1 MRKES
6 SNEFTEGLVCDL
18 NPINTPNTVLT
29 DALNA
34 TIITY
39 DGNEYS
45 LQNDRGNYPLEHC
58 KLKPNYIPVGLK
70 EYGDILYIVSYNPLN
85 NHVEVGSYPSPMEV
99 IDSKNGD
106 TSIEIQSVF
115 DKAANG
121 AKYSDLVE
129 ECEMKIW
136 TSNNEEDSKL
146 YPGDKYRIQESN
158 KSTFNYEQLEYY
170 IIDEDRKKHNISN
183 LIKFDDFYN
192 VSWQVP
198 GWLATQYR
206 LATFDDFTMSIRSIE
221 APSLSLDET
230 IDCKIKLNFQFRI
243 SDKLF
248 LPSTINNEDSIKS
261 DIGIR
266 VEIKNSTGTN
276 KIEDILLNSG
286 KFIDWYSDSKILWID
301 FSTDISNLKLGD
313 TLIIKATPFVKT
325 SKTIWYD
332 SFVEERTVFL
342 NSVGSYNDFKIG
354 SELWKFY
361 IDDVDTELYL
371 EYDVS
376 GPYVTTSEVYLYYR
390 ILELEGRELQ
400 PWKTIENYAGITNQG
415 VGIIPFENEFNK
427 EGIYVI
433 EFAFYKQGATTED
446 LSKIK
451 TTKKLIVASKIF
463 SNFVGDY
470 TDFSQIDFD
479 IWINKY
485 KDSIKSKNWTIDY
498 TKTNS
503 SDYSNFKYDSDLV
516 LNGKVPETD
525 DLKNLWNQN
534 YLGDNKGLLSNDE
547 WSNIKN
553 RKEQFVKGIKYT
565 ANIKLNPSFE
575 LLEGKLWDNTPG
587 ITIETHSYVDDEIK
601 DVNRSSLKNDSLE
614 AMIQIVLGETMEVSY
629 RSDEKFEFLN
639 NIKELSMED
648 VPVMHVYFE
657 GADYNMNDYITYKY
671 WSLGKL
677 SKPIYSSTY
686 TGSQMEGYQNIP
698 NNLSKAINGML
709 GTQQFGVLLTT
720 ICLDEKISGRMEYR
734 HNKTVLWDDHNGSST
749 YLFSYLVFRQSTSTN
764 NIVLVRI
771 DDNSLWNIYVGPA
784 NMEKLTS
791 SSADFNVL
799 EVLQAKIQSFCNGVK
814 LCTKN
819 SSVQTGNVVH
829 IQYGEPKPLPIY
841 GVNVYTKSFTSW
853 IYETSV
859 GNYNLLSSHV
869 RNTLMRNLSE
879 EVCGK
884 LLSGTT
890 QEIKSINFF
899 SKAFE
904 NTEESSDPLNFSD
917 LKNKIDKNNG
927 RIEAKKDDTGL
938 LSSVKRMGANT
949 KGVYWV
955 GGAEPTKLIEL
966 LHSRYSSNNSEYLTA
981 DGTLEDVNI
990 YLTNDEDGIVFARVN
1005 TNVVL

>member
-6 SNEFTEGLVCDL
+6 SNQFTEGLICDL
-18 NPINTPNTVLT
+18 NPINTPSTVLT

-115 DKAANG
+115 DKAANS

-170 IIDEDRKKHNISN
+170 IIDEDRKKHNISD
-183 LIKFDDFYN
+183 LIKFNDFYN

-221 APSLSLDET
+221 ASSLSLNET
-230 IDCKIKLNFQFRI
+230 TDCKIKLNFQFRI

-248 LPSTINNEDSIKS
+248 LPSAINNEDLIKS

-266 VEIKNSTGTN
+266 VEIKNSTNVN
-276 KIEDILLNSG
+276 KIEDILLNDG

-313 TLIIKATPFVKT
+313 TLIIKATPFVQT

-332 SFVEERTVFL
+332 SFIEERTVFL

-371 EYDVS
+371 EYDVT
-376 GPYVTTSEVYLYYR
+376 GPYVTSSEVYLYYR

-415 VGIIPFENEFNK
+415 VGIIPFENEFSK

-451 TTKKLIVASKIF
+451 TTKKLIIASKIF

-479 IWINKY
+479 TWINKY
-485 KDSIKSKNWTIDY
+485 KDSFKSKNWSIDY
-498 TKTNS
+498 TKTDGKN
-503 SDYSNFKYDSDLV
+503 YSNFTYDSDLV
-516 LNGKVPETD
+516 LNGKVLETD
-525 DLKNLWNQN
+525 SLKNLWNIN
-534 YLGDNKGLLSNDE
+534 YSGNNKGLLINEE
-547 WSNIKN
+547 WTDIKN

-565 ANIKLNPSFE
+565 ANIKLNSSFE

-614 AMIQIVLGETMEVSY
+614 AMIQIVLGDTMEVSY
-629 RSDEKFEFLN
+629 RSDEKLEFLS
-639 NIKELSMED
+639 NIKELSMKD

-657 GADYNMNDYITYKY
+657 GDDTNMNDYITYKY

-677 SKPIYSSTY
+677 SQPIYGSTY

-698 NNLSKAINGML
+698 NNLSKVINSML

-720 ICLDEKISGRMEYR
+720 ICLSDGIAGRMEYR
-734 HNKTVLWDDHNGSST
+734 HGKTVLWHDDNGSST
-749 YLFSYLVFRQSTSTN
+749 YLFPYLVFRQSASTN
-764 NIVLVRI
+764 NIVLI
-771 DDNSLWNIYVGPA
+771 KIADTSLWDFYVGPA
-784 NMEKLTS
+784 NTEKLTS
-791 SSADFNVL
+791 SLL
-799 EVLQAKIQSFCNGVK
+799 ESLKAKIQSFCNGIK

-819 SSVQTGNVVH
+819 SSIQTGNVVH
-829 IQYGEPKPLPIY
+829 IQYADPNPLPICE
-841 GVNVYTKSFTSW
+841 VNVYTKPFTSW
-853 IYETSV
+853 IYETSA
-859 GNYNLLSSHV
+859 GKYDLLSSNA
-869 RNTLMRNLSE
+869 RNSLMRNLSE

-884 LLSGTT
+884 LLSGVT

-938 LSSVKRMGANT
+938 LNSVKQMGTNT

-955 GGAEPTKLIEL
+955 GGSEPTKLIEL

-981 DGTLEDVNI
+981 DGTLEDANI
-990 YLTNDEDGIVFARVN
+990 YLTDDSDGIVFARVN
-1005 TNVVL
+1005 TNVEL

>member
-6 SNEFTEGLVCDL
+6 SNQFTEGLVCDL

-70 EYGDILYIVSYNPLN
+70 EYGDILYIVSYNPLD
-85 NHVEVGSYPSPMEV
+85 NHVEIGSYPSPMEV

-115 DKAANG
+115 DKAASD
-121 AKYSDLVE
+121 AKYSDLIE

-146 YPGDKYRIQESN
+146 YPGDKYRVQEVN
-158 KSTFNYEQLEYY
+158 KSTFKYEQLEYY
-170 IIDEDRKKHNISN
+170 IIDEDRKKHNINN

-221 APSLSLDET
+221 APSLSVGET

-248 LPSTINNEDSIKS
+248 LPSIINNEDSIKS

-266 VEIKNSTGTN
+266 VEIRNST
-276 KIEDILLNSG
+276 KVSKVEDVSLNGG

-313 TLIIKATPFVKT
+313 TLTIKATPFVKT

-332 SFVEERTVFL
+332 SFIEERTVFL

-371 EYDVS
+371 EYDVT
-376 GPYVTTSEVYLYYR
+376 GPYITTSEVYLYYR
-390 ILELEGRELQ
+390 ILELEGKELQ
-400 PWKTIENYAGITNQG
+400 PWKIIENYTGITNQG
-415 VGIIPFENEFNK
+415 VGIIPFENQFTK
-427 EGIYVI
+427 EGIYII
-433 EFAFYKQGATTED
+433 EFAFYKQDAVAED

-451 TTKKLIVASKIF
+451 TTKKLIIASKIF

-470 TDFSQIDFD
+470 TNFNQIDFD
-479 IWINKY
+479 TWINKY
-485 KDSIKSKNWTIDY
+485 KDSFKSKNWSIDY
-498 TKTNS
+498 TKTNGKN
-503 SDYSNFKYDSDLV
+503 YSNFTYDSDLV
-516 LNGKVPETD
+516 LNGKILETD
-525 DLKNLWNQN
+525 SLKNLWNIN
-534 YLGDNKGLLSNDE
+534 YSGNDKGLLLNEEWND
-547 WSNIKN
+547 IKD
-553 RKEQFVKGIKYT
+553 RKEQFIKGVEYT
-565 ANIKLNPSFE
+565 ANIKLNSSFE
-575 LLEGKLWDNTPG
+575 LLEGRLWDNTPG
-587 ITIETHSYVDDEIK
+587 ITIDTYSYIDNVTTNVDRNSLNNKSLNTTIK
-601 DVNRSSLKNDSLE
+601 
-614 AMIQIVLGETMEVSY
+614 IVLGDTMEVSY
-629 RSDEKFEFLN
+629 RSDEKFEFLS
-639 NIKELSMED
+639 NIKELSMKD

-657 GADYNMNDYITYKY
+657 GDDEYMNDYVTYKY
-671 WSLGKL
+671 WNLGKL
-677 SKPIYSSTY
+677 NKPIYGSTY

-698 NNLSKAINGML
+698 NNLSKVINSML

-720 ICLDEKISGRMEYR
+720 ICLSDDIAGRMEYR
-734 HNKTVLWDDHNGSST
+734 HGRTVLWNDDNGSGT

-771 DDNSLWNIYVGPA
+771 DDKSLWDFYVGPA
-784 NMEKLTS
+784 NTEKLTNS
-791 SSADFNVL
+791 LL

-829 IQYGEPKPLPIY
+829 IQYADPNPLPICE
-841 GVNVYTKSFTSW
+841 VNVYTKPFTSW

-859 GNYNLLSSHV
+859 GKYNLLSSNA
-869 RNTLMRNLSE
+869 RNSLMRNLSE

-884 LLSGTT
+884 LLSGVT

-899 SKAFE
+899 HKAFE

-917 LKNKIDKNNG
+917 LQNKINKNNG
-927 RIEAKKDDTGL
+927 RIEVKKDDTGL
-938 LSSVKRMGANT
+938 LNSIKRMGVNT
-949 KGVYWV
+949 KGVYWM
-955 GGAEPTKLIEL
+955 GGIEPTKLIEL

-981 DGTLEDVNI
+981 DGTLEDANI
-990 YLTNDEDGIVFARVN
+990 YLTDDEDGIVFARVN
-1005 TNVVL
+1005 TNVWL

>member
-6 SNEFTEGLVCDL
+6 SNQFTEGLVCDL

-85 NHVEVGSYPSPMEV
+85 NHVEIGSYPSPMEV

-146 YPGDKYRIQESN
+146 YPGDKYRIQEVN
-158 KSTFNYEQLEYY
+158 KSTFKYEQLEYY
-170 IIDEDRKKHNISN
+170 IIDEDRKKHNINS

-221 APSLSLDET
+221 APSLSIGET

-248 LPSTINNEDSIKS
+248 LPSITNNEDSIKS

-266 VEIKNSTGTN
+266 VEIRNSA
-276 KIEDILLNSG
+276 KVSKVEDVSLNGG

-313 TLIIKATPFVKT
+313 TLTIKATPFVKT

-332 SFVEERTVFL
+332 SFIEERTVFL

-371 EYDVS
+371 EYDVT

-390 ILELEGRELQ
+390 ILELEGKELQ
-400 PWKTIENYAGITNQG
+400 PWKIIENYTGITNQG
-415 VGIIPFENEFNK
+415 VGIIPFENQFTK
-427 EGIYVI
+427 EGIYII
-433 EFAFYKQGATTED
+433 EFAFYKQGASADD

-451 TTKKLIVASKIF
+451 TTKKLIIASKIF

-470 TDFSQIDFD
+470 TNFNQIDFD
-479 IWINKY
+479 TWINKY
-485 KDSIKSKNWTIDY
+485 KDSFKSKNWSIDY
-498 TKTNS
+498 TKTNGKN
-503 SDYSNFKYDSDLV
+503 YSNFTYDSDLV
-516 LNGKVPETD
+516 LNGKILETD
-525 DLKNLWNQN
+525 SLKNLWNIN
-534 YLGDNKGLLSNDE
+534 YSGDDKGLLLNEEWND
-547 WSNIKN
+547 IKD
-553 RKEQFVKGIKYT
+553 RKEQFIKGVEYT
-565 ANIKLNPSFE
+565 ANIKLNSSFE

-587 ITIETHSYVDDEIK
+587 ITIDTYSYIDNVTTNVDRNSLNNKSLNTTIK
-601 DVNRSSLKNDSLE
+601 
-614 AMIQIVLGETMEVSY
+614 IVLGDTMEVSY
-629 RSDEKFEFLN
+629 RSDEKFEFLS
-639 NIKELSMED
+639 NIKELSMKD

-657 GADYNMNDYITYKY
+657 GNDEYMNDYVTYKY
-671 WSLGKL
+671 WNLGKL
-677 SKPIYSSTY
+677 NKPIYGSTY

-698 NNLSKAINGML
+698 NNLSKAINSML

-720 ICLDEKISGRMEYR
+720 ICLSDGITGRMEYR
-734 HNKTVLWDDHNGSST
+734 HGRTVLWNDDNGSST

-771 DDNSLWNIYVGPA
+771 DDKSLWDFYIGPA
-784 NMEKLTS
+784 NTEKLTNS
-791 SSADFNVL
+791 LL

-819 SSVQTGNVVH
+819 SSIQTGNVVH
-829 IQYGEPKPLPIY
+829 IQYADPNPLPICE
-841 GVNVYTKSFTSW
+841 VNVYTKPFTSW

-859 GNYNLLSSHV
+859 GKYNLLSSNA
-869 RNTLMRNLSE
+869 RNSLMRNLSE

-884 LLSGTT
+884 LLSGVT

-899 SKAFE
+899 NKAFE
-904 NTEESSDPLNFSD
+904 NTEESFDPLNFSD
-917 LKNKIDKNNG
+917 LQNKINKNNG
-927 RIEAKKDDTGL
+927 RIKVKKDDTGL
-938 LSSVKRMGANT
+938 LNSIKRMGVNT
-949 KGVYWV
+949 KGVYWM
-955 GGAEPTKLIEL
+955 GGTEPTKLIEL

-981 DGTLEDVNI
+981 DGTLEDANI
-990 YLTNDEDGIVFARVN
+990 YLTDDKDGIVFARVN